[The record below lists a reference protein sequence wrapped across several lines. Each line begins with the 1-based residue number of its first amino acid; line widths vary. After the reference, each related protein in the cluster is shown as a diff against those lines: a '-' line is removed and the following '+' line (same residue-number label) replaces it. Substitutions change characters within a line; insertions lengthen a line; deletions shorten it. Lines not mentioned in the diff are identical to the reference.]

1 MRRLENSMKQRVNIS
16 LTEDTAERLRMFAWE
31 NHKTL
36 SQAVTDWTWAAKVKN
51 SQIRGQTSLSGLM
64 SRQKTSSVH

>member
-1 MRRLENSMKQRVNIS
+1 MKQRVNIS
-16 LTEDTAERLRMFAWE
+16 LTEDTAERLRMYAWE

-51 SQIRGQTSLSGLM
+51 SQIRGQETLSLVF
-64 SRQKTSSVH
+64 KKH

>member
-1 MRRLENSMKQRVNIS
+1 MCRLENRMKQRVNIS
-16 LTEDTAERLRMFAWE
+16 LTEDTAERLRMYAWE

-51 SQIRGQTSLSGLM
+51 SQIRGQTSLSGLI
-64 SRQKTSSVH
+64 SRQKKSSVH